1 MIDGTNIDAMHKTAI
16 TPQTGLILLFIL
28 HSPSSV
34 KLSLLPFMV
43 LFVLV
48 TPAGVIQGIHPLSPA
63 GDLSSCHLHLQRAYG
78 FTFY

>member
-1 MIDGTNIDAMHKTAI
+1 
-16 TPQTGLILLFIL
+16 
-28 HSPSSV
+28 
-34 KLSLLPFMV
+34 MV